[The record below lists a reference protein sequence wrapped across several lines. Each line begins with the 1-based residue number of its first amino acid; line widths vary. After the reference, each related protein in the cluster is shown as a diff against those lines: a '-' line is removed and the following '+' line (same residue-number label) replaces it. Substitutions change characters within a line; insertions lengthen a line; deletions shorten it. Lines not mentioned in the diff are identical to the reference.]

1 MSIGALASFLAR
13 MQLNRWCLTFGALV
27 LTVCAN
33 EVKLDNKNA
42 QQCSGM
48 FSRASVG
55 GTINPFIE
63 VVFSKTSVP
72 GNVSVVVFE
81 YKDVDKIGVP
91 IDGTDERQLMCD
103 DDALTHELCIEEDRG
118 QFLIDPV
125 ARNDTKLSILTKSV
139 ALADPMPMRFD
150 IKHTSYYC
158 VSTLTLD
165 SSIYT
170 GVVEFRNSYGELPA
184 GEYFNLP
191 FYGGLAIVYLV
202 IGFLWAFQYVQHKAE
217 ILPVQNY
224 ITVLIGF
231 LSAEMIVIWGY
242 YDYVNLHGYNTG
254 STVYMVAVA
263 LLNAFRNSFSFF
275 MILIVSMGY
284 SVVRPSLGP
293 AMVRA
298 RILAVAHFVFGVLY
312 SVTSMAVSAETAS
325 PWVLLVILPLS
336 ATMTV
341 LYLWTLNSLQATIK
355 ELNQRMQTQKA
366 LMYKRLWGVVIW
378 SITVMVLF
386 ILLNTFTLANR
397 SPDFLPQHWKDRFV
411 LDGWLNTLYLT
422 VFGTIVF
429 LWRPTADNRRFA
441 MSEELRQDDFELDV
455 NISDDGGSDDEQ
467 VPKNKQTRIPA
478 QTKTT
483 IPPNTT
489 SKTDVP
495 SPPTQS
501 SKGGASTGK
510 SENDGL
516 FAVGDD
522 PFEGD
527 EWNEDSDDE
536 TPRYGEHKKV

>member
-1 MSIGALASFLAR
+1 MRSRWLYVVLSSIITS
-13 MQLNRWCLTFGALV
+13 T
-27 LTVCAN
+27 CAN
-33 EVKLDNKNA
+33 EAKIDYKNA

-63 VVFSKTSVP
+63 VVFAKQEQAA
-72 GNVSVVVFE
+72 NVSVVIFE
-81 YKDVDKIGVP
+81 YKDVAEIGIA
-91 IDGTDERQLMCD
+91 IDGMD
-103 DDALTHELCIEEDRG
+103 DRLLICNEEAVSRDYCVEEDRG
-118 QFLIDPV
+118 EFLIDTD
-125 ARNDTKLSILTKSV
+125 ARNNTKLSIMTKAIDLSNP
-139 ALADPMPMRFD
+139 LPLRYD

-158 VSTLTLD
+158 VSTLSLD
-165 SSIYT
+165 TNTYT

-184 GEYFNLP
+184 AEYFNLP
-191 FYGGLAIVYLV
+191 FYGALAIVYV
-202 IGFLWAFQYVQHKAE
+202 AIGALWAFQYVQHKAE

-224 ITVLIGF
+224 ITVLIAF

-242 YDYVNLHGYNTG
+242 YDYVNLHGYSIG
-254 STVYMVAVA
+254 STIYMIAVA

-298 RILAVAHFVFGVLY
+298 RMLAIAHFVFGVIY
-312 SVTSMAVSAETAS
+312 SVTSMAISAETAS

-336 ATMTV
+336 GTMTV

-355 ELNQRMQTQKA
+355 ELEQRMQSQKA
-366 LMYKRLWGVVIW
+366 LMYKRLWGVVVW

-386 ILLNTFTLANR
+386 ILLNTITLANR
-397 SPDFLPQHWKDRFV
+397 SPDFLPKHWKDRFV

-441 MSEELRQDDFELDV
+441 MSEEIRQDDFELDV
-455 NISDDGGSDDEQ
+455 NMSDDGSDDERDAGIKAPDPRPQ
-467 VPKNKQTRIPA
+467 QTPPSSQKLELQDPRPDTFRSPSVGPA
-478 QTKTT
+478 DPAKGFQTKDSHGHET
-483 IPPNTT
+483 
-489 SKTDVP
+489 
-495 SPPTQS
+495 
-501 SKGGASTGK
+501 
-510 SENDGL
+510 DGL

-522 PFEGD
+522 PFDEGED
-527 EWNEDSDDE
+527 WNEDSDSDD
-536 TPRYGEHKKV
+536 TAKVGGSKE

>member
-1 MSIGALASFLAR
+1 MGLTKWFCACIALIAAA
-13 MQLNRWCLTFGALV
+13 Q
-27 LTVCAN
+27 AN
-33 EVKLDNKNA
+33 EVKIGYNNA

-63 VVFSKTSVP
+63 VAFTQQSEP
-72 GNVSVVVFE
+72 ANVSVVIFE
-81 YKDVDKIGVP
+81 YKDVDNIGVP
-91 IDGTDERQLMCD
+91 IAGTDEKLLICDNAALMD
-103 DDALTHELCIEEDRG
+103 ELCVMEDRG

-125 ARNDTKLSILTKSV
+125 ARNNSKLTILTKSIS
-139 ALADPMPMRFD
+139 LTEPLPMRFD

-158 VSTLTLD
+158 VSTLSLD
-165 SSIYT
+165 SDTYT

-184 GEYFNLP
+184 AEYFNLP
-191 FYGGLAIVYLV
+191 FYGALAIVYVV
-202 IGFLWAFQYVQHKAE
+202 IGALWAFQYVQHKAE

-242 YDYVNLHGYNTG
+242 YDYVNLHGYNVG
-254 STVYMVAVA
+254 STVYMVFVA

-298 RILAVAHFVFGVLY
+298 RLLAIAHFVFGVVY
-312 SVTSMAVSAETAS
+312 SITSMAISAETAS
-325 PWVLLVILPLS
+325 PWVFLVILPLS
-336 ATMTV
+336 ATMTI

-355 ELNQRMQTQKA
+355 ELNERLQTQKA

-378 SITVMVLF
+378 SITIVILF

-441 MSEELRQDDFELDV
+441 MSEEVRQDDFEMDL
-455 NISDDGGSDDEQ
+455 NLSDDGSDDED
-467 VPKNKQTRIPA
+467 VSKARNGNQTQIQNSRTS
-478 QTKTT
+478 QET
-483 IPPNTT
+483 PP
-489 SKTDVP
+489 P
-495 SPPTQS
+495 SAFDRGHNS
-501 SKGGASTGK
+501 AAEASTSRTQK
-510 SENDGL
+510 TAEQEGL

-527 EWNEDSDDE
+527 DWNEDSDDDE
-536 TPRYGEHKKV
+536 SKYNKDRKQ